1 MSERRRTRLTVA
13 VGGLG
18 AVGLT
23 VARSLD
29 AGIDGLRLVAV
40 AARDRAKA
48 EAKLGH
54 FRNRPSITTPA
65 ALAEAAEVVVECL
78 PAAAFAA
85 IARPA
90 IARGRVFVPISVG
103 QLLFHGDLV
112 DEAAKTGARIL
123 VPTGALIGLDAVRAA
138 AEGRIDRVRLR
149 TRKPSARLKGAP
161 YLAKAGIALDGLSEP
176 LRVFVGTAREGVA
189 GFPANV
195 NVAAALSLAG
205 IGPDRTELEIWADP
219 TISRNIHEIE
229 VEAEAASFTMRIEN
243 QPSAENPATG
253 KITALSVVAALRG
266 LEAPLKVG
274 T

>member
-1 MSERRRTRLTVA
+1 MSDRRRRPLTVA

-29 AGIDGLRLVAV
+29 AGVDGLRLVAV
-40 AARDRAKA
+40 AARARAQA
-48 EAKLGH
+48 EAKLCSV
-54 FRNRPSITTPA
+54 RNRPSITTPA
-65 ALAEAAEVVVECL
+65 ALAEDAEIVVECL

-90 IARGRVFVPISVG
+90 IARGCIFVPISVG
-103 QLLFHGDLV
+103 QLLFHDDLI
-112 DEAAKTGARIL
+112 DEAANTGARIL

-149 TRKPSARLKGAP
+149 TRKPPAGLKGAP
-161 YLAKAGIALDGLSEP
+161 YLAKASIALDGLSEP
-176 LRVFVGTAREGVA
+176 LKVFAGTAREGVA

-229 VEAEAASFTMRIEN
+229 VEAEAASFTMQIEN

-266 LEAPLKVG
+266 LVAPLKVG